1 MLSQEIINVYD
12 GKAAQEYELALHK
25 KIQYKSIAKKWLT
38 NGKNI
43 LNLHF
48 SDITVYVFFPYDI
61 FSKKYI
67 LFLFY
72 NVVIPYFTNII

>member
-12 GKAAQEYELALHK
+12 GKAEQGYELALHK

-43 LNLHF
+43 LHLHF

-61 FSKKYI
+61 FSKNIYI

-72 NVVIPYFTNII
+72 NVMIML